1 MRRRTKPGS
10 SIGRL
15 AAQQIGCRDAR
26 WAPDASG
33 PKEWEA
39 SGFNGGRFSCPCR
52 TRVCLTARPAALQ
65 GRSWQRPP
73 MNPHRLPRSICSA
86 ASPSSFVNTVA
97 RHQKP
102 SRPLP
107 SYWELNLIQA
117 FLTSSLAAEATVPA
131 PATDHRTWSAPNVR
145 GLCGRLSLPHPE

>member
-1 MRRRTKPGS
+1 LPLAARRSPYYTGQNHSAEYGSTWAAERNLIVGANWGLMRRRTKPGS

-26 WAPDASG
+26 WASG

-39 SGFNGGRFSCPCR
+39 SGFNGGRFSCPPHEGLFDGETC
-52 TRVCLTARPAALQ
+52 TAALQ
-65 GRSWQRPP
+65 ARSWQGPP
-73 MNPHRLPRSICSA
+73 MNPHRSPRSICSA
-86 ASPSSFVNTVA
+86 ASPSSFVSTVA

-117 FLTSSLAAEATVPA
+117 F
-131 PATDHRTWSAPNVR
+131 
-145 GLCGRLSLPHPE
+145 